1 MSAPLRVAVNLTWL
15 VPGVV
20 GGTETYAT
28 GLLRALA
35 RCPRERHG
43 VELMLVALPALA
55 QAHPDLTAAFPTTF
69 APLPPG
75 RHVVRRVAL
84 ESTWLPAVLQRA
96 RPDVVHHLGGVVPP
110 GSRAAPGASVVTVHD
125 LQYLHHPE
133 YFSRAKRAYLHAVTV
148 PSLRAADVVMTPS
161 RFTGQDLVS
170 RLGVQADRVVVV
182 PPVLQ
187 DLAPPDGPGPDAH
200 DAMGAMG
207 DGRRWVHY
215 PAALYPHKNHLT
227 LLAAFAQLAADL
239 PDVDLV
245 LTGASGAGAWGSA
258 GSVEVALRDA
268 ISRAGLQQRV
278 RVLGHLERA
287 RYQRVAHGAAAM
299 AFPSRF
305 EGYGLPVAE
314 AMRAGVPVLAAD
326 AGALPEVVGSAP
338 AGAMLLHPDDTAG
351 WERALREVLT
361 DAGVRT
367 RLAAD
372 GRRRAAQLGGE
383 APLTALL
390 QGYRRA
396 AARCENAVIT
406 P

>member
-1 MSAPLRVAVNLTWL
+1 MSTRLRVAVNLTWL

-35 RCPRERHG
+35 RHPREHG

-84 ESTWLPAVLQRA
+84 ESTWLPAVLRRA

-110 GSRAAPGASVVTVHD
+110 GSRASPGASVVTVHD

-148 PSLRAADVVMTPS
+148 PSLRTADVVMTPS

-187 DLAPPDGPGPDAH
+187 DLAPPDGAGLDASDGLEAPDSIGP
-200 DAMGAMG
+200 
-207 DGRRWVHY
+207 GRRWVHY

-227 LLAAFAQLAADL
+227 LLAAFARLAADL

-258 GSVEVALRDA
+258 GSVEDALRDA

-278 RVLGHLERA
+278 RVLGHLEPA
-287 RYQRVAHGAAAM
+287 RYRRVAHGAAAM

-326 AGALPEVVGSAP
+326 AGALPEVVGTAT

-361 DAGVRT
+361 DPGVRT
-367 RLAAD
+367 RLAAN
-372 GRRRAAQLGGE
+372 GRRRAAQLGGD

-396 AARCENAVIT
+396 AG